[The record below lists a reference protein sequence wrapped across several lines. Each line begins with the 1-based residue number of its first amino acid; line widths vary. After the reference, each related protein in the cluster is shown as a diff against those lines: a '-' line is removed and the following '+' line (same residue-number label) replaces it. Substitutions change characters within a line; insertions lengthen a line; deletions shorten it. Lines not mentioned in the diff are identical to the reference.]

1 MKDFTQG
8 NEGKLIFYF
17 TLPMLL
23 GNVFQQLYNIVD
35 SVIVGN
41 VLGKEALASVGASFP
56 IIFTLIALVI
66 GIGSGFSI
74 VISQFFGAK
83 DIEKVKKAIDTMYL
97 FLFSAAILTS
107 ALGIYFSEELFLL
120 LQLPEELIPQAQT
133 YLNIYLAGMIVFFG
147 FNGTSSVL
155 RGLGDSKTPLVF
167 LVMASLFNIVF
178 DLLFIMVFKWG
189 IAGAALATVVAQ
201 AGAFVSALI
210 YLNRSH
216 KIMQFSLFKLKFD
229 PKIFYTS
236 LKIGLPS
243 GLQHTFVALGMM
255 ALLGIVNTFGTDVI
269 AAYTAAGRIDSLAM
283 MPAMNFAQAVAAFVG
298 QNLGANKIERIRRGF
313 RVTFIMSSV
322 FCLMMTAIIVL
333 FGSYLMQMFT
343 SDPNVIA
350 IGERYLIIVSSF
362 YLLFSTMFTTN
373 GVLRGAGDTLIPMFI
388 TLFSLWII
396 RIPAAYLLSG
406 EMGETGIWWSIP
418 AGWFMGMSFSYIY
431 YRTGKWKTKSVVNQN
446 QPQAETLAESE
457 KQPYE

>member
-8 NEGKLIFYF
+8 NEAKLIFNF

-41 VLGKEALASVGASFP
+41 ILGKEALASVGASFP

-74 VISQFFGAK
+74 VISQYFGAK
-83 DIEKVKKAIDTMYL
+83 DIDRVKRAIDTMYL
-97 FLFSAAILTS
+97 FLFGSAILTS
-107 ALGIYFSEELFLL
+107 ILGIYFSEELFQL
-120 LQLPEELIPQAQT
+120 LQLPAELVPQAKT
-133 YLNIYLAGMIVFFG
+133 YLNIYLGGMIVFFG

-167 LVMASLFNIVF
+167 LVMASLFNILF
-178 DLLFIMVFKWG
+178 DLLFIMVFEWG

-210 YLNRSH
+210 YLNRGH
-216 KIMQFSLFKLKFD
+216 KIMKFSLFKLKFD
-229 PKIFYTS
+229 KEIFHTS
-236 LKIGLPS
+236 FKIGLPS
-243 GLQHTFVALGMM
+243 GLQHSFVALGMM

-298 QNLGANKIERIRRGF
+298 QNLGANKINRVRSGF
-313 RVTFIMSSV
+313 KVTFIMSSL
-322 FCLMMTAIIVL
+322 FCLLMTLIIVI
-333 FGSYLMQMFT
+333 FGSNLMELFT
-343 SDPNVIA
+343 TDPNVIE

-396 RIPAAYLLSG
+396 RIPAAYFLSG
-406 EMGETGIWWSIP
+406 EIGETGIWWSIP
-418 AGWFMGMSFSYIY
+418 AGWFIGMSFSYIY
-431 YRTGKWKTKSVVNQN
+431 YRTGQWKTKSIVNHN
-446 QPQAETLAESE
+446 DKIESIDIPVE
-457 KQPYE
+457 